1 MAGQLDTALKNI
13 AKQVVSQ
20 LGNSLDS
27 SIIYTRKGISSYN
40 NQTGEFITIDTTYT
54 IKVPIEFVQ
63 TTEESGFQENVARLY
78 ITPDLI
84 GDNQPLLQDEITLTF
99 SGSTRGA
106 KITDIRT
113 LKGGQE
119 YLFRID
125 VIF

>member
-1 MAGQLDTALKNI
+1 MAGQLDTVLKNV

-20 LGNSLDS
+20 LGNALDS
-27 SIIYTRKGISSYN
+27 SIIYTRKGISSYD
-40 NQTGEFITIDTTYT
+40 TDSGEYITIDTTYE

-63 TTEESGFQENVARLY
+63 SSEESGFQENIARLY

-84 GDNQPLLQDEITLTF
+84 GDSQPLLQDEITLTF

-113 LKGGQE
+113 LKGAQE

>member
-1 MAGQLDTALKNI
+1 MAGQLDSAFKKI
-13 AKQVVSQ
+13 AKQIVSE
-20 LGNSLDS
+20 LGNSLDT
-27 SIIYTRKGISSYN
+27 SIVYTRKGVSSYN
-40 NQTGEFITIDTTYT
+40 NETGEYITIDTTYT

-63 TTEESGFQENVARLY
+63 STEESGFQENVARLY

>member
-1 MAGQLDTALKNI
+1 MAGQLDTAFKNI

-20 LGNSLDS
+20 LGNSLDT
-27 SIIYTRKGISSYN
+27 SIIYTHKGVSSYDAKK
-40 NQTGEFITIDTTYT
+40 GEYITVDTNYT

-63 TTEESGFQENVARLY
+63 STEESGFQENIARLY

>member
-1 MAGQLDTALKNI
+1 MAGQLDTAFKNI

-40 NQTGEFITIDTTYT
+40 NKTGEFITVDTNYT

-63 TTEESGFQENVARLY
+63 STEESGFQENVARLY

>member
-1 MAGQLDTALKNI
+1 MAGQLDAAFKKI
-13 AKQVVSQ
+13 AKQVVAQ
-20 LGNSLDS
+20 LGISLDT
-27 SIIYTRKGISSYN
+27 SIVYTRKGVSSYN
-40 NQTGEFITIDTTYT
+40 SATGEYVTVDTNYT
-54 IKVPIEFVQ
+54 IKVPIEFVKS
-63 TTEESGFQENVARLY
+63 TEESGFQENVARLF

-99 SGSTRGA
+99 SGATRGA

>member
-1 MAGQLDTALKNI
+1 MAGQLDTALKKI

-40 NQTGEFITIDTTYT
+40 SDTGEYITIDTKYN
-54 IKVPIEFVQ
+54 IKVPIEFIQ
-63 TTEESGFQENVARLY
+63 SSEESGFQENTARVY

-84 GDNQPLLQDEITLTF
+84 GDSQPLLQDEITLTF

-119 YLFRID
+119 FLFRID

>member
-1 MAGQLDTALKNI
+1 MAGQLDSAFKQI

-20 LGNSLDS
+20 LGNSLDT
-27 SIIYTRKGISSYN
+27 SIVYTRKGVSSYN
-40 NQTGEFITIDTTYT
+40 SDTGEYITVDTSYT
-54 IKVPIEFVQ
+54 IKVPIEFIQ
-63 TTEESGFQENVARLY
+63 STEEAGFQENIARLY

-125 VIF
+125 IIF